1 MKIKQYEG
9 MKPNE
14 PYEEVGWCECCDKL
28 KQYLYHTCT
37 GAFRGIAMCKDCL
50 DEIDEDEGKVKNDQ

>member
-9 MKPNE
+9 MKPNI
-14 PYEEVGWCECCDKL
+14 PHDEVGQCEGCGML
-28 KQYLYHTCT
+28 KNYLYGTCT
-37 GAFRGIAMCKDCL
+37 GAFRGITMCKDCL